1 MQNREANL
9 AIGLSKLTDKH
20 FVDLAF
26 ERRGVINHMNAF
38 LWRTRLSYIP
48 LAGASP

>member
-1 MQNREANL
+1 MQTPQANV

-26 ERRGVINHMNAF
+26 ERRGVVNHMNAF
-38 LWRTRLSYIP
+38 LWRTRLLYIP
-48 LAGASP
+48 LARASP